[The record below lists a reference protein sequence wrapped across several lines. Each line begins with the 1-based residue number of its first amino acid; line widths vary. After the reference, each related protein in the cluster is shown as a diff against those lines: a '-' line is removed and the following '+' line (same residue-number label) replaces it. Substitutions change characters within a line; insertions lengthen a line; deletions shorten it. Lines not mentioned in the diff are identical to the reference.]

1 MKQPKL
7 YLFSKL
13 TNIKENKRFL
23 LDSFDFKSIRD
34 AKKNEKFKNLKADE
48 IYSILFTD
56 YNNDIDES
64 NELMKKNYE
73 KKIKQFKKKE
83 VIKNATGAH
92 PRSTKT
98 KTQNY
103 SVHITGETEVSH
115 KKDMKKFIR
124 NQLMF
129 IMNFKHKINVIYKKN

>member
-56 YNNDIDES
+56 FNNDIDES
-64 NELMKKNYE
+64 NEIMKKNYE
-73 KKIKQFKKKE
+73 KKIKQFKKK
-83 VIKNATGAH
+83 KKLSKMQFRLRSGLTGSY
-92 PRSTKT
+92 PVQQKQ
-98 KTQNY
+98 KLK
-103 SVHITGETEVSH
+103 IIL
-115 KKDMKKFIR
+115 FISQVR
-124 NQLMF
+124 
-129 IMNFKHKINVIYKKN
+129 

>member
-48 IYSILFTD
+48 IYSILLSDF
-56 YNNDIDES
+56 NNDIDES
-64 NELMKKNYE
+64 NEIMKKNYE
-73 KKIKQFKKKE
+73 KKIKQFKKKKE
-83 VIKNATGAH
+83 VIKNATN
-92 PRSTKT
+92 T

-103 SVHITGETEVSH
+103 SVHITGETEVSY
-115 KKDMKKFIR
+115 KKDVKKTYSQPIDVYHEF
-124 NQLMF
+124 
-129 IMNFKHKINVIYKKN
+129 H